1 MTGVWVWIQF
11 FGSAALIVFAASQLA
26 KYGDVI
32 AIRTRLGG
40 MFIGVLL
47 LAGATSLP
55 EVLTTISSLSQGE
68 PNLAAGNLFGSNLFN
83 MFLLAIIDLLH
94 RNERILRKAAL
105 KHALTGSLTVFL
117 IGLCVFFILA
127 DIKVQIGWIGLDS
140 LLIILVY
147 IAGVRLIQINE
158 VRGTQIPEK
167 QIEIPEEVPP
177 LWKGLLGFGLAAL
190 ALVIITP
197 WMVSASARI
206 AEITGLGT
214 TFVGTTLVAIV
225 TSLPEMVTTITAVRL
240 GAADM
245 AIGNLFGSNFFNMFA
260 LGLTD
265 VFYLQGR
272 FLGVIDPAFLLVGML
287 GLLMTGLGLIG
298 NLARLER
305 RVFFLELDAMALI
318 VVYIAGL
325 WLLYSRGVTP

>member
-1 MTGVWVWIQF
+1 MVWVTFLI
-11 FGSAALIVFAASQLA
+11 SAALIVFAATQLA

-32 AIRTRLGG
+32 AIRTRLSG
-40 MFIGVLL
+40 MFVGVVL

-55 EVLTTISSLSQGE
+55 EVLTTISSLSQGV

-83 MFLLAIIDLLH
+83 MFLLAILDLMH
-94 RNERILRKAAL
+94 RKDRILRKAAL

-117 IGLCVFFILA
+117 IGLAVFFILA
-127 DIKVQIGWIGLDS
+127 DIKIQIGWVGVDS
-140 LLIILVY
+140 IMIMLAYVV
-147 IAGVRLIQINE
+147 AMRLIQANQAH
-158 VRGTQIPEK
+158 GTRHPAET
-167 QIEIPEEVPP
+167 IEIPDETPSLRRGVI
-177 LWKGLLGFGLAAL
+177 GFGLAAL
-190 ALVIITP
+190 GLVIVTP
-197 WMVSASARI
+197 WMVRSSAEI

-214 TFVGTTLVAIV
+214 TFIGTTLVAIV
-225 TSLPEMVTTITAVRL
+225 TSLPELVTTIAAIKL
-240 GAADM
+240 GADDM
-245 AIGNLFGSNFFNMFA
+245 AIGNLFGSNLFNMFA

-265 VFYLQGR
+265 IFYLQGR

-305 RVFFLELDAMALI
+305 RVLFIELDALALI
-318 VVYIAGL
+318 VMYFAGL

>member
-1 MTGVWVWIQF
+1 MVWVTFLI
-11 FGSAALIVFAASQLA
+11 SAALIVFAATQLA

-32 AIRTRLGG
+32 AVRTRLDG

-55 EVLTTISSLSQGE
+55 EVLTTISSLSQGV
-68 PNLAAGNLFGSNLFN
+68 PNLAAGNLLGSNLFN
-83 MFLLAIIDLLH
+83 MFLLAILDMLH
-94 RNERILRKAAL
+94 RKDRILRKAAL

-117 IGLCVFFILA
+117 IGLVVFFMLA
-127 DIKVQIGWIGLDS
+127 DIKIQIGWVGMDSIVILLTYVVGL
-140 LLIILVY
+140 
-147 IAGVRLIQINE
+147 RLIQANQAH
-158 VRGTQIPEK
+158 VTSHVAEK
-167 QIEIPEEVPP
+167 IEIPEGTPV
-177 LWKGLLGFGLAAL
+177 LWRGLLGFGLAAL
-190 ALVIITP
+190 GLVFVTP
-197 WMVSASARI
+197 WMVQSSAKI

-225 TSLPEMVTTITAVRL
+225 TSLPELVTTVAAVKL
-240 GAADM
+240 GADDM
-245 AIGNLFGSNFFNMFA
+245 AIGNLFGSNLFNMFA

-265 VFYLQGR
+265 VFYFQGR

-287 GLLMTGLGLIG
+287 GLLMTGMGLIG

-305 RVFFLELDAMALI
+305 RVLFIELDALALM
-318 VVYIAGL
+318 VMYSAGL